1 LTPKRPLIETFSG
14 LNGQIVA
21 ATYDQV
27 NRKFFFINKGG
38 DFFSYRYATSESLFL
53 INRFS
58 GTQLDKG
65 YPVKTRKLSLRT
77 VPRAMWAE
85 SGTLFAI
92 SDGAIYRSI
101 IIGERLLFIFHSSLR
116 DKVCNVLSI

>member
-1 LTPKRPLIETFSG
+1 MNCYLDE
-14 LNGQIVA
+14 
-21 ATYDQV
+21 Y
-27 NRKFFFINKGG
+27 
-38 DFFSYRYATSESLFL
+38 
-53 INRFS
+53 FS
-58 GTQLDKG
+58 GTRLEKG
-65 YPVKTRKLSLRT
+65 YPIKTKKLSLRT

-116 DKVCNVLSI
+116 DKVSESLF

>member
-1 LTPKRPLIETFSG
+1 MLSVKL
-14 LNGQIVA
+14 LM
-21 ATYDQV
+21 
-27 NRKFFFINKGG
+27 INQ
-38 DFFSYRYATSESLFL
+38 
-53 INRFS
+53 FS
-58 GTQLDKG
+58 GTKLDKG

-101 IIGERLLFIFHSSLR
+101 KIGERLLFIFHNSLR
-116 DKVCNVLSI
+116 DKVGNVLSIYACFASFL